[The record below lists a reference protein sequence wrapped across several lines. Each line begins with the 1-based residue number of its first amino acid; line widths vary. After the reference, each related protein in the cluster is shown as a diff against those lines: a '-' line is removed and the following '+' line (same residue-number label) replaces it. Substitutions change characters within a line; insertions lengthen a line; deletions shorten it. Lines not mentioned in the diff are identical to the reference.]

1 MKHLIV
7 VLGPTGVGKTALSLT
22 LAKKFSTPVISA
34 DSRQIYKGI
43 EIGTA
48 AATQSERTLAEHL
61 FVGIKELDE
70 YYSAGQFEQD
80 VLEKLSDIFR
90 HSDYALMVGGSMM
103 YIDAVC
109 NGMDNIPSVDNEIR
123 KNVSE
128 IFQKQGLEGI
138 RNLLQLLDSEHYKKV
153 DLKNKQRLMHAV
165 EVCLMTGKPYSSLL
179 SASKKTRNFHIIK
192 IGLNREREEL
202 YERINTRVE
211 KMFTLGL
218 FEEAKQFYHL
228 KDTNA
233 LNTVGYKEIY
243 QYMDGVYP
251 DIETVKKMI
260 KQNSRHYAK
269 RQLTWFKRDSEIAWF
284 HPDNINGIISY
295 IESCEK

>member
-48 AATQSERTLAEHL
+48 AATESERTLTEHL
-61 FVGIKELDE
+61 FVGIKELGE

-80 VLEKLSDIFR
+80 VLEKLSNIFE
-90 HSDYALMVGGSMM
+90 HNDYALMVGGSMM

-109 NGMDNIPSVDNEIR
+109 NGMDNIPYVDGETR
-123 KNVSE
+123 KNVAD

-138 RNLLQLLDSEHYKKV
+138 RNLLQLLDSEHYKRI

-165 EVCLMTGKPYSSLL
+165 EVCLMTGKPYSSFL
-179 SASKKTRNFHIIK
+179 SASKKARNFRIIK

-211 KMFTLGL
+211 EMFALGL

-243 QYMDGVYP
+243 QYMDGVYS

-269 RQLTWFKRDSEIAWF
+269 RQLTWFRRDSEIVWF